1 MQLLLNQTSPYARA
15 ARVTA
20 LEAGFGERLELVWSD
35 PWNGDTQLLAAN
47 PANKVPVL
55 ITDEGLALSETLLIC
70 IHLHWLASG
79 SPLAVERLQLAG
91 LGQGLIDAAFGTVI
105 ARKQAGL
112 AQDESMLG
120 ARRLAAIDRLLA
132 HLEEHSALDM
142 ADLDFG
148 HYLLAVALDYLNFRL
163 PEIAWSDRPRLV
175 AFHRR
180 LTARPSFAATT
191 FQ

>member
-20 LEAGFGERLELVWSD
+20 LEAGFGERLRLVWSD
-35 PWNGDTQLLAAN
+35 PWNDDPTLLAAN
-47 PANKVPVL
+47 PGNKVPVL

-70 IHLHWLASG
+70 VHLHQLGGG
-79 SPLAVERLQLAG
+79 SPLVAERLQLAG

-105 ARKQAGL
+105 ARKHGGA
-112 AQDESMLG
+112 AQDDSVLG

-132 HLEEHSALDM
+132 RLAETSALD
-142 ADLDFG
+142 AQDLDFS
-148 HYLLAVALDYLNFRL
+148 HYLVAVGLDYLSFRL
-163 PEIAWSDRPRLV
+163 PQIDWSAHGRLV
-175 AFHRR
+175 AFHQR
-180 LTARPSFAATT
+180 LTARPSFSATT

>member
-20 LEAGFGERLELVWSD
+20 LEAGLGERLELVWSD
-35 PWNGDTQLLAAN
+35 PWNEDARLLAAN

-55 ITDEGLALSETLLIC
+55 ITDDGTALSEALLIC
-70 IHLHWLASG
+70 VHLHQLAGG
-79 SPLAVERLQLAG
+79 SPLSAERLQLAG

-105 ARKQAGL
+105 GRKQGGA
-112 AQDESMLG
+112 AQDDSLLG

-132 HLEEHSALDM
+132 RLEETAALD
-142 ADLDFG
+142 AEALDFG
-148 HYLLAVALDYLNFRL
+148 HYLVAVGLDYLSFRL
-163 PEIAWSDRPRLV
+163 PEIDWSARARLV
-175 AFHRR
+175 AFHLR
-180 LTARPSFAATT
+180 LMARPSFSATT

>member
-20 LEAGFGERLELVWSD
+20 LEAGFGERLEWVWSD
-35 PWNGDTQLLAAN
+35 PWNEDRQLLAAN

-55 ITDEGLALSETLLIC
+55 ITDEGVALGETLLIC
-70 IHLHWLASG
+70 VHLHQLAG
-79 SPLAVERLQLAG
+79 GGPLSAERLQLAG

-105 ARKQAGL
+105 ARKHGGAV
-112 AQDESMLG
+112 QDESVLG

-132 HLEEHSALDM
+132 RLEEHPGLD
-142 ADLDFG
+142 AEDLDFG
-148 HYLLAVALDYLNFRL
+148 HYLAAVGLDYLSFRL
-163 PEIAWSDRPRLV
+163 PEIDWSGRARLV

-180 LTARPSFAATT
+180 LMALPSFSATT

>member
-20 LEAGFGERLELVWSD
+20 LEAGFGERLELLRSD
-35 PWNGDTQLLAAN
+35 PWNEDAQLLAAN

-55 ITDEGLALSETLLIC
+55 ITDEGTALSETLLIC
-70 IHLHWLASG
+70 VHLHQLAGG
-79 SPLAVERLQLAG
+79 SPLTAERLQLAG

-105 ARKQAGL
+105 ARKHGGA
-112 AQDESMLG
+112 AQDETVLG

-132 HLEEHSALDM
+132 RLEETAALD
-142 ADLDFG
+142 AEDLDFG
-148 HYLLAVALDYLNFRL
+148 HYLVAVGLDYLSFRL
-163 PEIAWSDRPRLV
+163 PEIDWSARARLV
-175 AFHRR
+175 AFHQR
-180 LTARPSFAATT
+180 LLARPSFAATS